1 MIRTC
6 LFALTLCV
14 AAIPATAHGQGMT
27 RVPAQVDE
35 GAIPLIDPE
44 AVGANTE
51 IWTSIGTERWVR
63 NVNHP
68 TLLPVLPDPE
78 KANGAAVI
86 VVPGGAF
93 QFVSIDNEGYPIAE
107 WLAEQGVA
115 AFVLKYRTM
124 QTPVPEEEL
133 SEHIQR
139 IFAPTPD
146 MEPIDAMQGIPAAV
160 EDAQAA
166 LRLVEARSED
176 WGVDT
181 DRIGML
187 GFSAGA
193 ITTMAVTLDESDAP
207 KPDFIGHIY
216 GPMTSVDVPADAPPL
231 FTALAADDS
240 LFGRQGFGLV
250 DSWVAAGKPV
260 ELHFYENGGHGF
272 GSYKRGS
279 TADAWFDQFVGWMTA
294 RGLMALPEP
303 E

>member
-6 LFALTLCV
+6 LLVLALCV
-14 AAIPATAHGQGMT
+14 SAVPAIAQAQGMT

-35 GAIPLIDPE
+35 AAIPLYDPE
-44 AVGANTE
+44 AIGASTE

-86 VVPGGAF
+86 IVPGGAF
-93 QFVSIDNEGYPIAE
+93 QFVSIDNEGYPIAD

-115 AFVLKYRTM
+115 AFVLKYRVM
-124 QTPVPEEEL
+124 ETPEAEEAL
-133 SEHIQR
+133 PEHIQR

-146 MEPIDAMQGIPAAV
+146 MEPINAMQGIPAAV

-166 LRLVEARSED
+166 LRLVEARSES
-176 WGVDT
+176 WGIDT

-240 LFGRQGFGLV
+240 LFGQQGFGLV

-260 ELHFYENGGHGF
+260 ELHFYQNGGHGF
-272 GSYKRGS
+272 GSYKRGA
-279 TADAWFDQFVGWMTA
+279 TADAWFDKFVGWMTA
-294 RGLMALPEP
+294 RGLMAPQDQE
-303 E
+303 